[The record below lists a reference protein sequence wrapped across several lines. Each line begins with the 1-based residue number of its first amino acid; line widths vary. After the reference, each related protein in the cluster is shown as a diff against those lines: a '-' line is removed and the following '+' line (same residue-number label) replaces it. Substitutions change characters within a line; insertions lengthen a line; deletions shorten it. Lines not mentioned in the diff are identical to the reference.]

1 MRKVAVSPAL
11 GTARRHHKEQELEVL
26 RNTVFYAGVP
36 NAPDAGIHRMFLN
49 WLVK

>member
-11 GTARRHHKEQELEVL
+11 CTAMRHHKEQGLEVL
-26 RNTVFYAGVP
+26 RNPVFYAGLP
-36 NAPDAGIHRMFLN
+36 NALDADIQRMFLN